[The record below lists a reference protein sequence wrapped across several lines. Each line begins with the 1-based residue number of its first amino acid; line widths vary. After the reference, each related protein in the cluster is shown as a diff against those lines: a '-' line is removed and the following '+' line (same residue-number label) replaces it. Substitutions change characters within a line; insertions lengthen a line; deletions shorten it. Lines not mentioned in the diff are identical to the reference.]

1 MPQAK
6 ITLASYVTISRFFL
20 VPVFIYL
27 FLAER
32 YLGAVIIASIAGF
45 TDVLDGFL
53 ARRFN
58 MRSKLGSMLDPAAD
72 KFLMVVSF
80 VTLSWMKT
88 IPLWLTAIVIGRDL
102 MITAGVIILN
112 SMKIRLF
119 YRPTR
124 LSKITTFFQ
133 ISVLVLSFLAVF
145 LQKRPI
151 EWLQMSNTLAGKCQ
165 TIFVYIAAFLTLITA
180 GQYAYI
186 GYKFYRFGERKE

>member
-1 MPQAK
+1 MSQSK
-6 ITLASYVTISRFFL
+6 ITLATYITISRFFL
-20 VPVFIYL
+20 VPVFIVL
-27 FLAER
+27 FLKES
-32 YLGAVIIASIAGF
+32 YLAAVVIASVAGF
-45 TDVLDGFL
+45 TDFLDGFL
-53 ARRFN
+53 ARHFN
-58 MRSKLGSMLDPAAD
+58 MRSRLGSLLDPAAD
-72 KFLMVVSF
+72 KFLMVASL

-88 IPLWLTAIVIGRDL
+88 IPLWLTSIVIGRDL
-102 MITAGVIILN
+102 MIIIGVILLN
-112 SMKIRLF
+112 LMRIRLY

-151 EWLQMSNTLAGKCQ
+151 EWLQMSDTLVGKFQ
-165 TIFVYIAAFLTLITA
+165 TIFVYIAACLTLVTA

>member
-1 MPQAK
+1 MPQSK

-27 FLAER
+27 FLAES
-32 YLGAVIIASIAGF
+32 YLAAVIVASIAGF
-45 TDVLDGFL
+45 TDLLDGFL
-53 ARRFN
+53 ARHFN
-58 MRSKLGSMLDPAAD
+58 MRSRLGSLLDPAAD

-80 VTLSWMKT
+80 ITLSWMKT
-88 IPLWLTAIVIGRDL
+88 IPLWLTGIVIGRDL
-102 MITAGVIILN
+102 MITLGVILLN
-112 SMKIRLF
+112 LMRIRLY

-151 EWLQMSNTLAGKCQ
+151 EWLQMSDTLVGKVHYV
-165 TIFVYIAAFLTLITA
+165 FVYLAAFFTLITA
-180 GQYAYI
+180 GQYAYV